1 MDTDLVTTAIKEEPL
16 AVEETDDSR
25 FFHYFEVIALD
36 RDNDGSCTTECVSGD
51 CPAEVKQE
59 DMAVVKNEPDNV
71 CCAIFEDDGFSTI

>member
-1 MDTDLVTTAIKEEPL
+1 MDTDSVTTAIKAEPL
-16 AVEETDDSR
+16 TVEEADDSCL
-25 FFHYFEVIALD
+25 FQQAYFEVVPLD

-71 CCAIFEDDGFSTI
+71 CCTIFEG